1 MNKFIFKKQLEN
13 LLCEGDLVKHTGARI
28 KQKKT
33 FKIHME
39 PD

>member
-28 KQKKT
+28 KRKKP
-33 FKIHME
+33 FKVNMA